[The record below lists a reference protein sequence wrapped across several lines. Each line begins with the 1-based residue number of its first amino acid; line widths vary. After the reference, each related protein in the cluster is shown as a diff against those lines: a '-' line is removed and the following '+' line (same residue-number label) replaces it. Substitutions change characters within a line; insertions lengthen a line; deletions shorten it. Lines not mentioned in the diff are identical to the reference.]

1 LAATALLPAAALAQ
15 TVSPPTPWEDTPQV
29 RLNTPA
35 RAAQP
40 VPAPVRKPLVRPS
53 TPQRVAQSPRPIVQ
67 QAQPMQVDTRDYR
80 SAAAAAPA
88 YHRMERG
95 GRVDGDWN
103 DPRHELREWDRYDL
117 YPPAEGRHWMRYH
130 DDALLVD
137 RSGRIEDGRYGLDW
151 DEYDDDH
158 GPHVP
163 VYSGRGDY
171 RPDARDYAWVEGDDR
186 YADYE
191 DEAPYYEEEDGRREE
206 RIERRYVSRGH
217 HGGYRDDDYPP
228 GTIITETTVTI
239 APTVTTHSYHADE
252 AAPPPRKLKRVYKR
266 KIVTR
271 NLGERG

>member
-1 LAATALLPAAALAQ
+1 
-15 TVSPPTPWEDTPQV
+15 
-29 RLNTPA
+29 
-35 RAAQP
+35 
-40 VPAPVRKPLVRPS
+40 
-53 TPQRVAQSPRPIVQ
+53 
-67 QAQPMQVDTRDYR
+67 MQVDTRDYR

-103 DPRHELREWDRYDL
+103 DPRHELRDWDRYDL
-117 YPPAEGRHWMRYH
+117 YPPAEGRRWMRYH

-158 GPHVP
+158 GPHIP
-163 VYSGRGDY
+163 AYSGRGDY

-191 DEAPYYEEEDGRREE
+191 DEAPYYEDDGLREE
-206 RIERRYVSRGH
+206 RTERRYVSRGH
-217 HGGYRDDDYPP
+217 HGDYRDDGYPP

-239 APTVTTHSYHADE
+239 APTVTTQSYYADE